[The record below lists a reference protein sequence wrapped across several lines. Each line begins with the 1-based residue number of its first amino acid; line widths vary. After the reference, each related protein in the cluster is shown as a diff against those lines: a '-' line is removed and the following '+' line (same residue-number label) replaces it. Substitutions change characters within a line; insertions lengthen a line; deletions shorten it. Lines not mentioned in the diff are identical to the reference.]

1 MKAWIV
7 VAIVALAGCASS
19 GELRANAYAHQRKA
33 EVLEAHG
40 EYDQAAHERDAAR
53 KQWRKA
59 DERAEY
65 ERTGR
70 VF

>member
-1 MKAWIV
+1 MKAWIAV
-7 VAIVALAGCASS
+7 VMLALAGCASS
-19 GELRANAYAHQRKA
+19 SEIRANAYAHQRKA

-40 EYDQAAHERDAAR
+40 EYVSAARQREAAR

>member
-1 MKAWIV
+1 MKAWMV
-7 VAIVALAGCASS
+7 VAVVALVGCASS
-19 GELRANAYAHQRKA
+19 GEIRANAYAHQRRA

-40 EYDQAAHERDAAR
+40 DYVSAARERDAAR